1 MSTHPHPLAGSW
13 CSQRQ
18 QYGMDISQMAGLAWS
33 PILFFFF
40 SGVQSLKEVERWAF
54 LNGDWSGDLRFSET
68 VSGIK
73 WGGRWAGKQE
83 GRKAVNR
90 SEKPVRVV
98 QPHELSVWNGWLP

>member
-1 MSTHPHPLAGSW
+1 MVWTSVRW
-13 CSQRQ
+13 
-18 QYGMDISQMAGLAWS
+18 LAWPGVQS
-33 PILFFFF
+33 FFFFF